1 MAYGQTA
8 SGKTYT
14 MQGIDPYDDKPRDS
28 QVPLNAGKSKRAK
41 TSKKNKQRETSN
53 LQSNIVYDIDSQGII
68 PRIVSSIFS
77 RIRFESD
84 NKKYSVIVSIAE
96 IYKECIKDLL
106 DVTQQNLKIIKTE
119 KYGIK
124 I

>member
-28 QVPLNAGKSKRAK
+28 QVPLNSKSKRAK
-41 TSKKNKQRETSN
+41 SKKQKAKEASN
-53 LQSNIVYDIDSQGII
+53 VQSNIVYDIDSQGII

-77 RIRFESD
+77 RIRFESE

-96 IYKECIKDLL
+96 IYKESIKDLL
-106 DVTQQNLKIIKTE
+106 DLSQ
-119 KYGIK
+119 
-124 I
+124 

>member
-1 MAYGQTA
+1 
-8 SGKTYT
+8 
-14 MQGIDPYDDKPRDS
+14 MQGIDPYDDKPRES
-28 QVPLNAGKSKRAK
+28 QVPQGEAKKTKKSKTAK
-41 TSKKNKQRETSN
+41 KCKTARGDNNDLTSN
-53 LQSNIVYDIDSQGII
+53 VIFDVDSQGII

-84 NKKYSVIVSIAE
+84 KKKYSVIVSIAE

-106 DVTQQNLKIIKTE
+106 DLTQVNLKIIKSE